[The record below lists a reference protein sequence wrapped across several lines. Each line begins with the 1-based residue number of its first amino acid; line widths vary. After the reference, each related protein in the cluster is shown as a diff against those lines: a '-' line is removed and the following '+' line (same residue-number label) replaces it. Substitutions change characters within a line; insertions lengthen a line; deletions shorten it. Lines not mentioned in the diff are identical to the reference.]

1 MNIKE
6 LEYFKTVCQH
16 KSITK
21 AAHALYMTPQGLS
34 KIIKNIESEMGA
46 SLLNRTG
53 TGISLTEAGA
63 YLYAR
68 LPEFLNSYHSICS
81 EIRCIEQRQN
91 HEIDLL
97 SAYGILRLV
106 TPECLVDFKK
116 KYPHIK
122 FNYREYP
129 DRQVE
134 RLFQEGEGNVPLQWE
149 TAC

>member
-63 YLYAR
+63 YLYAK
-68 LPEFLNSYHSICS
+68 LPEFLNLSLIHIWRKTSPAVNTKCS
-81 EIRCIEQRQN
+81 DGCRAGSLFRKS
-91 HEIDLL
+91 
-97 SAYGILRLV
+97 SAR
-106 TPECLVDFKK
+106 KK
-116 KYPHIK
+116 TVI
-122 FNYREYP
+122 
-129 DRQVE
+129 
-134 RLFQEGEGNVPLQWE
+134 
-149 TAC
+149 

>member
-81 EIRCIEQRQN
+81 EIRCIEHLQRVN
-91 HEIDLL
+91 ASLIDVGMDFESRKQKLSQIYIQRHSRALL
-97 SAYGILRLV
+97 SEIKRL
-106 TPECLVDFKK
+106 EF
-116 KYPHIK
+116 
-122 FNYREYP
+122 
-129 DRQVE
+129 
-134 RLFQEGEGNVPLQWE
+134 
-149 TAC
+149 